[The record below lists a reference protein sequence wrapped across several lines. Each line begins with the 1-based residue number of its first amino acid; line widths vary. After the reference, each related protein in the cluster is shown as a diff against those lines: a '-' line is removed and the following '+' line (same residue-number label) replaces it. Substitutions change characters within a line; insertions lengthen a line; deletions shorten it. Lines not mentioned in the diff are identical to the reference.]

1 MGTID
6 AAFGFITSGSIAG
19 ISPLIIMAITF
30 VIGVI
35 VGYIARKVLKIAIV
49 TIIIL
54 VIISY
59 LGFFGLSL
67 GSLKTAAETYGPM
80 VIQLC
85 AFLAGVLPL
94 GLGFIVGLIIGF
106 IFS

>member
-1 MGTID
+1 MGVLEEI
-6 AAFGFITSGSIAG
+6 FNFITMGNIAG
-19 ISPLIIMAITF
+19 ISPLIVIAITF

-35 VGYIARKVLKIAIV
+35 IGYIARKFLKIAI
-49 TIIIL
+49 IAAIIL
-54 VIISY
+54 IIISY

-67 GSLKTAAETYGPM
+67 NSLKTAAETYGPM

-85 AFLAGVLPL
+85 AFLVGILPISL
-94 GLGFIVGLIIGF
+94 GLIVGLIVGF